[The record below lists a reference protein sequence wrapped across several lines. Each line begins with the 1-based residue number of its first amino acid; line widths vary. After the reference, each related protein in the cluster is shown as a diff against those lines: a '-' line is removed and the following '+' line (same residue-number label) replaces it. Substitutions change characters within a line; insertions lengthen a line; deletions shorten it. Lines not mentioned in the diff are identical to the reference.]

1 MSITNPSPTRAPFD
15 QERVRPPLPFFA
27 DYRRGN
33 VQAITGQPAT
43 FTRADTATVTGQTGG
58 SFTLPANRP
67 ALTWAVDAL
76 AYQQGNADILS
87 YPYGAQTPAGLQVAW
102 DGIVDAQG
110 SDGVLWRIGDAAG
123 SNGFMELRKLGNQQV
138 LRATYADGSGN
149 TSTADVYCPFGTRL
163 YVVTRLEP
171 SGANVQVRISIGTPT
186 LAFATS
192 GLGTARARVA
202 AWSDNK
208 IYIGSRNGTDPQS
221 SRAYRVLAQP
231 GTPGVERLPFGWDAG
246 VGVLPSTFG
255 LIQNGQVSLEPG
267 VAGTLRFVDQGS
279 YISIETTTATHRAV
293 SPNPFLTPFI
303 FLEAV

>member
-15 QERVRPPLPFFA
+15 QGRVRPPLPFFA

-43 FTRADTATVTGQTGG
+43 FTRAATATVAGQTGG

-123 SNGFMELRKLGNQQV
+123 SNGFVELRKLGGQQV

-149 TSTADVYCPFGTRL
+149 TSTADVYCPIGSRL

-171 SGANVQVRISIGTPT
+171 SGANVQVRITIGTPT

-192 GLGTARARVA
+192 GLGTARARVT

-208 IYIGSRNGTDPQS
+208 IHIGSRNGTNPQS

-246 VGVLPSTFG
+246 VGVLPSAFG
-255 LIQNGQVSLEPG
+255 LVSNGQISLEPS
-267 VAGTLRFVDQGS
+267 VTGTLFWADQGTH
-279 YISIETTTATHRAV
+279 ISIEASPSNFRAV
-293 SPNPFLTPFI
+293 SPLGLATPDI